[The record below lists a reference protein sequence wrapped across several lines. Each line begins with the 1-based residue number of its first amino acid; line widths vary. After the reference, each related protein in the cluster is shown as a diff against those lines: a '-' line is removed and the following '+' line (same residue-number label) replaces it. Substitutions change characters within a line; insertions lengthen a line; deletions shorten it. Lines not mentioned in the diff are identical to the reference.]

1 MTQALLTSILAMATL
16 GLANPAASSGLEVL
30 KAWDLGHGNLTSYG
44 YAAGQEPPATKAAKR
59 GCNGSVSCSTSHTA
73 GQQLCAG
80 LITAMAGAISENE
93 VDNSPRA
100 YCYEASGQGGG
111 KCCISWSSPVNAQF
125 QNFVGSASDISN
137 QCGGQNAGKVSG
149 EVKGAVVGTT
159 CTAVCVSNRPDGCEW

>member
-1 MTQALLTSILAMATL
+1 MTRTFLTSILAMASL
-16 GLANPAASSGLEVL
+16 GLANPVASPGLEAI
-30 KAWDLGHGNLTSYG
+30 KAWDLGHGMLTAYG
-44 YAAGQEPPATKAAKR
+44 YTAGQEPPATTVAKR
-59 GCNGSVSCSTSHTA
+59 DCNGSVSCSGSHTA

-80 LITAMAGAISENE
+80 LITSMAGAISENE
-93 VDNSPRA
+93 VVNSPRA

-149 EVKGAVVGTT
+149 EVKGAWVGTT
-159 CTAVCVSNRPDGCEW
+159 CTAVCVSNRPDGCTW